1 MVDEARPLLRGKR
14 RFCARRVVGLVT
26 AVVGASAVVAVAARR
41 RPGAGA
47 EVEEEAL
54 EAEVLKAQPSAR
66 AAAGAGAEVDEEA
79 LEADVIKTQPSARAA
94 ATRAYV
100 DDMCAATGGDFNW
113 AACSDYERAALGGYC
128 GGSGGYEG
136 CLFDA
141 DAARYGD
148 AVDSCAAAWGADGF
162 YWYDVCKWQA
172 VAALPELCAGT
183 FTPSRP
189 DMAAAAAPDPPAV
202 AIDGVTADVLAL
214 CPAYAGL
221 PETCS
226 YCQSHAYC
234 ASCEGNAYCA
244 AFLLKN
250 PAVVGRG
257 YGANIPDVFGQLDFW
272 CDPATLA
279 AVEADDFAAL
289 MS

>member
-54 EAEVLKAQPSAR
+54 EAEVLK
-66 AAAGAGAEVDEEA
+66 
-79 LEADVIKTQPSARAA
+79 TQPSARAA

-100 DDMCAATGGDFNW
+100 DDMCAAAGGDFNW

-148 AVDSCAAAWGADGF
+148 AVDSCAAAWGADGY

-279 AVEADDFAAL
+279 AVEAGDFARL
-289 MS
+289 IS